1 MDGTREDTATAQ
13 WSAGRVSRGGSHR
26 LRARDWEWRR
36 RIRANTRSRRI
47 YRSIVGGLGFV
58 IVAAG
63 LLMVPLPGPGWLVV
77 FIGVSIWA
85 SEFHWARRLHRYG
98 MSKLRTWNAWV
109 MAQSF
114 LVRGGLFLLTCL
126 FVNALIWSMIKLTG
140 IPGWMPE
147 HIQALMRTY
156 LAL

>member
-1 MDGTREDTATAQ
+1 MDGTREEAATTPS
-13 WSAGRVSRGGSHR
+13 SADHVSRAGSHR

-36 RIRANTRSRRI
+36 RIRANARSRQI

-63 LLMVPLPGPGWLVV
+63 LLMVPFPGPGWLVV

-85 SEFHWARRLHRYG
+85 SEFHWARRLHHYG
-98 MSKLRTWNAWV
+98 MGKLRTWNAWV
-109 MAQSF
+109 MAQSV
-114 LVRGGLFLLTCL
+114 LVRTSLFLLTCV
-126 FVNALIWSMIKLTG
+126 FVNALIWAMIKLSG
-140 IPGWMPE
+140 IPGWVP
-147 HIQALMRTY
+147 HDIQALMRTY